1 MHNLVKR
8 FYLNEFVTIAV
19 PHNRRKFVE
28 LHFGGPCCVR
38 PSQLLLVYR
47 APLPCI
53 AVPMPL
59 PPAEILIG
67 KYVDDFQLLNYRASV
82 MRVDY

>member
-8 FYLNEFVTIAV
+8 FYLNEFITIAV

-28 LHFGGPCCVR
+28 LHFGGLRCVR
-38 PSQLLLVYR
+38 PSQLLYR

-53 AVPMPL
+53 TMPMPPS